1 MDAANRAR
9 LVDVAWADTQP
20 DSRFLVDIHVLA
32 GDRKGLLRDISS
44 VFANAEIDVLGVN
57 TQSDLRNDRASMR
70 FTAEVADMTQLSW
83 VIDRLAQIPDVIDVR
98 RQLS

>member
-1 MDAANRAR
+1 
-9 LVDVAWADTQP
+9 
-20 DSRFLVDIHVLA
+20 
-32 GDRKGLLRDISS
+32 
-44 VFANAEIDVLGVN
+44 
-57 TQSDLRNDRASMR
+57 MR